1 MTGKEAPSWLTP
13 DLRARWEAHEA
24 AARDRALRARWANL
38 RERVSWAACAVAVAI
53 PALGI
58 ACGIMGMGYTWETA
72 GFVLSIATG
81 AGLSVL
87 VVDIGPTREADGQ
100 RAEEHEEPPRTVPL
114 VPPNQGSARM
124 RPDDGGW
131 R

>member
-1 MTGKEAPSWLTP
+1 
-13 DLRARWEAHEA
+13 
-24 AARDRALRARWANL
+24 
-38 RERVSWAACAVAVAI
+38 
-53 PALGI
+53 
-58 ACGIMGMGYTWETA
+58 MGMGYTWETA

-100 RAEEHEEPPRTVPL
+100 RAEEPGEPPRTVPL